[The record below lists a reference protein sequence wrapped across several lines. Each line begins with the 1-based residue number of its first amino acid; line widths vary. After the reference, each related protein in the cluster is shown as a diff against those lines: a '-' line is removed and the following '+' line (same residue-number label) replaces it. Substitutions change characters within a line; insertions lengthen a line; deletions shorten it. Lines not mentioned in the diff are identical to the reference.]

1 MYLHL
6 GWSAVAAFDAVIG
19 VFDLDDVSFSSRTR
33 EFLARAEE
41 RGELKTLGRRIPVSL
56 VVCDGASYLSP
67 VSSAALA
74 RRLAEE
80 RWE

>member
-6 GWSAVAAFDAVIG
+6 GWSAVTPFDAVIG
-19 VFDLDDVSFSSRTR
+19 VFDLDNVSSSSRTR
-33 EFLARAEE
+33 EFLARSEE

-56 VVCDGASYLSP
+56 VVCDKACYLSP

>member
-6 GWSAVAAFDAVIG
+6 GWSAVTAFDEVIG
-19 VFDLDDVSFSSRTR
+19 VFDLDNVSSSSRTR
-33 EFLARAEE
+33 EFLARSEE

-74 RRLAEE
+74 RRLTEE

>member
-6 GWSAVAAFDAVIG
+6 GWSAVAPFDEVIG
-19 VFDLDDVSFSSRTR
+19 VFDLDNVSFSSRTR

-56 VVCDGASYLSP
+56 VVCDKACWLSP

-74 RRLAEE
+74 RRLGEE

>member
-6 GWSAVAAFDAVIG
+6 GWSAVAPFDAVIG
-19 VFDLDDVSFSSRTR
+19 VFDLDNVSSSSRTR

-56 VVCDGASYLSP
+56 VVCDKASYLSP

>member
-6 GWSAVAAFDAVIG
+6 GWSAVAPFDGVIG
-19 VFDLDDVSFSSRTR
+19 VFDLDNVSSSPRTR

-56 VVCDGASYLSP
+56 VVCDDACYLSP